1 MRNGKSKRRK
11 ERGIRKG
18 KRVKGGQKERKRERW
33 TGRKMDGKRKIKNRH
48 REKDR

>member
-18 KRVKGGQKERKRERW
+18 KRVKGGQKERKREREKDGQEERW
-33 TGRKMDGKRKIKNRH
+33 TGRER
-48 REKDR
+48 